1 MALVL
6 VGDIIETLPSVSQMD
21 ASVPRARGQQRIA
34 PGQRAHSCSVTEVLV
49 NSTALGDVPQ
59 LSCSSGSAKGQ
70 LGTSSVPVDGGNRLR
85 GDVAEL
91 EHSVVVGIPEVE
103 ATVQCH

>member
-1 MALVL
+1 MN
-6 VGDIIETLPSVSQMD
+6 T
-21 ASVPRARGQQRIA
+21 SVPRAGGQERIT

-49 NSTALGDVPQ
+49 NSAALGDVPQ

-70 LGTSSVPVDGGNRLR
+70 LGTSSIPIDGGNRLR